1 MLHSSAAARDRGH
14 FWSQGKNKLMV
25 QAAPPQV
32 YSGLGYLVHGLVDPS
47 LFHHLRDTSIV
58 INVRLLHNDTMSNR
72 NDFGSCLSLLPNTKS
87 RRWLHEL
94 LYGWGRIDR
103 RTDGRGRR
111 LDLPTPQTTKNFF
124 STSTGHKERTEGRGE
139 KFPKRPSQ
147 HNPKRTHRRKSL
159 LHDNK
164 TRRRTLKS

>member
-1 MLHSSAAARDRGH
+1 MECSIHQRRRETGH

-47 LFHHLRDTSIV
+47 LFYHLRDTSIV
-58 INVRLLHNDTMSNR
+58 TIVGLLHNDTMSNR

-103 RTDGRGRR
+103 RTDGRT
-111 LDLPTPQTTKNFF
+111 DV
-124 STSTGHKERTEGRGE
+124 STS
-139 KFPKRPSQ
+139 
-147 HNPKRTHRRKSL
+147 
-159 LHDNK
+159 
-164 TRRRTLKS
+164 RRRRQQKTFSVPRRDTRSGRKEEEKSFQNAHHNIIRNARTQENRYSMITRPEDAH